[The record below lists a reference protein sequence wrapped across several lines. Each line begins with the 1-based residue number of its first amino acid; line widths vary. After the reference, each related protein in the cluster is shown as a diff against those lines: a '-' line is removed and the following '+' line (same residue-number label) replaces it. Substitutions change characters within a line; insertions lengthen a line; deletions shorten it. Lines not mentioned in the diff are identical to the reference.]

1 MYMYMSMQKW
11 LRISWTLFRY
21 SWEKEGGEE
30 KVKNKEQNNKNVMKK
45 KERQRKMREKVIE
58 ESNKDEEEEEK
69 DVFNFHIF
77 SHQMNL
83 CEYTV
88 PVVQ

>member
-1 MYMYMSMQKW
+1 M
-11 LRISWTLFRY
+11 
-21 SWEKEGGEE
+21 
-30 KVKNKEQNNKNVMKK
+30 KNKEQNNKNVMKK
-45 KERQRKMREKVIE
+45 KERQIKMRGKVIE

-69 DVFNFHIF
+69 DVFNFRIF

-83 CEYTV
+83 CEYAV

>member
-1 MYMYMSMQKW
+1 
-11 LRISWTLFRY
+11 
-21 SWEKEGGEE
+21 
-30 KVKNKEQNNKNVMKK
+30 
-45 KERQRKMREKVIE
+45 MRGKVIE